1 MTAKVF
7 ETAAQKWS
15 AQMAKTTERRT
26 KALVVEVLNTLF
38 NKRDCKTAERS
49 WSSNHIQHSVAA
61 HRQLYLPNSGT
72 VCRRRVK

>member
-15 AQMAKTTERRT
+15 AQMAKTTEKRT

-49 WSSNHIQHSVAA
+49 WYRTTFNTAS
-61 HRQLYLPNSGT
+61 QLTDSCTYRIAG
-72 VCRRRVK
+72 VCAEGG

>member
-7 ETAAQKWS
+7 ETAAQNGVPKWRK
-15 AQMAKTTERRT
+15 QPKRRT

-49 WSSNHIQHSVAA
+49 WYRTTFNTAS
-61 HRQLYLPNSGT
+61 QLTDSCTYRIAG
-72 VCRRRVK
+72 VCAEGG

>member
-7 ETAAQKWS
+7 ETAAQNGVPKWRK
-15 AQMAKTTERRT
+15 QPKRRT

-49 WSSNHIQHSVAA
+49 WYRTTFNTAS
-61 HRQLYLPNSGT
+61 QLIDSCTYRIAG
-72 VCRRRVK
+72 VCAEGG

>member
-15 AQMAKTTERRT
+15 AKWRKQPKRRT

-49 WSSNHIQHSVAA
+49 WYRTTFNTAS
-61 HRQLYLPNSGT
+61 QLTDSCTYRIAG
-72 VCRRRVK
+72 VCAEGG

>member
-1 MTAKVF
+1 MHDAKVF

-49 WSSNHIQHSVAA
+49 WYRTTFNTAS
-61 HRQLYLPNSGT
+61 QLTDSCTYRIAR
-72 VCRRRVK
+72 VCAEGG